1 MFYED
6 VDKDMNSSFQNSEIQ
21 KGLVEK
27 NTDVAKLLSYINLC
41 LFAFRSLFWETLRV
55 SFLTCMILSS
65 SQSPSTFLNL
75 QNYDKKCKL

>member
-6 VDKDMNSSFQNSEIQ
+6 VDKDMNGSFQNSEIQ

-27 NTDVAKLLSYINLC
+27 STDVAKPLSYINLW
-41 LFAFRSLFWETLRV
+41 LYAFRSLFWETLRV
-55 SFLTCMILSS
+55 SFLTLMILSS
-65 SQSPSTFLNL
+65 GQSPSTFLNL